1 MSSQSS
7 VDSCP
12 IGKLCQ
18 RSVVCIGPE
27 ESIAAAAERMRA
39 SHVGWLVVTERV
51 SGSEARRAVGTLT
64 DRDIVVCVVAR
75 RADPSALKVGD
86 VMTRNPL
93 MIAEDT
99 PLDAALSFMQDAGV
113 RRVIVT
119 GATNEV
125 VGMVSLDDVLQ
136 KISAQMDKICGSLR
150 NEIRTER
157 LVRP

>member
-1 MSSQSS
+1 MSPQSG

-18 RSVVCIGPE
+18 RSVVSIGPD
-27 ESIAAAAERMRA
+27 ESIVAAAERMRTA
-39 SHVGWLVVTERV
+39 HVGWLVVIEGPDGGER
-51 SGSEARRAVGTLT
+51 RRAVGTLT

-86 VMTRNPL
+86 VMTHHPL

-99 PLDAALSFMQDAGV
+99 SLDAALSFMQDAGV

-119 GATNEV
+119 GGASEV
-125 VGMVSLDDVLQ
+125 IGVVSLDDVLQ
-136 KISAQMDKICGSLR
+136 KISAQMQKICGSLR
-150 NEIRTER
+150 NEIQTER